1 MDRLFATPPRD
12 PRSNAGVAASVGLHL
27 AVVAVVVA
35 LGARVTSTPVSPH
48 RSITFINAVALA
60 PPIAPVVVTPRPKRV
75 VPVEKP
81 RIEVTREPAP
91 VKSQPVPDPPHV
103 EATRTDPPEARIA
116 AVATAPPVEARVEPI
131 VGAFDRAAAAP
142 ARTMTGVVRNAGF
155 GAADAPVLRAATDAV
170 AQPAGFDRAVAPRTS
185 ITMAPPV
192 AAVIS
197 TPVEVLFKPSA
208 DYTDEAR
215 AMAIQGEVVLEVAFG
230 ASGDVS
236 VVRIVHRLGHGLD
249 ETAARAV
256 SGIRFRP
263 ATRDGVPVAVRT
275 LVHIEFRLT

>member
-27 AVVAVVVA
+27 AVVVVVVA
-35 LGARVTSTPVSPH
+35 LGSRVTSTPVSPH

-60 PPIAPVVVTPRPKRV
+60 PPIEPVVVTPRPKRV
-75 VPVEKP
+75 VPIEKP
-81 RIEVTREPAP
+81 RIDVARESVP
-91 VKSQPVPDPPHV
+91 VKSQPLPDPPRV
-103 EATRTDPPEARIA
+103 EATRTDPPETRVA
-116 AVATAPPVEARVEPI
+116 AVTAAPPEARVEPI
-131 VGAFDRAAAAP
+131 VGAFDRVTAAP
-142 ARTMTGVVRNAGF
+142 SRTMTGVVRPAGF
-155 GAADAPVLRAATDAV
+155 GAADAPVLRAATDTV
-170 AQPAGFDRAVAPRTS
+170 ARSAGFDREVAPRTS

-192 AAVIS
+192 AAAIS

-230 ASGDVS
+230 ASGEVS

-256 SGIRFRP
+256 AGIRFRP

>member
-12 PRSNAGVAASVGLHL
+12 PRSNAGVVASVGLHL
-27 AVVAVVVA
+27 AVAVVVVA
-35 LGARVTSTPVSPH
+35 LGSRVTSTPVSPH

-60 PPIAPVVVTPRPKRV
+60 PPIEPVVVTPRPKRV
-75 VPVEKP
+75 VPIEKP
-81 RIEVTREPAP
+81 RIDVARASVP
-91 VKSQPVPDPPHV
+91 VKSQPLPDPPRV
-103 EATRTDPPEARIA
+103 EATRTDPPETRVA
-116 AVATAPPVEARVEPI
+116 AVTAAPPEARVEPI
-131 VGAFDRAAAAP
+131 VGAFDRVTAAP
-142 ARTMTGVVRNAGF
+142 SRTMTGVVRPAGF
-155 GAADAPVLRAATDAV
+155 GAADAPVLRAATDTA
-170 AQPAGFDRAVAPRTS
+170 ARSAGFDREVAPRTS

-192 AAVIS
+192 AAAIS
-197 TPVEVLFKPSA
+197 TPLEVLFKPSA

-256 SGIRFRP
+256 AGIRFRP

>member
-27 AVVAVVVA
+27 AVVVVVVA
-35 LGARVTSTPVSPH
+35 LGSRVTSTPVSPH

-60 PPIAPVVVTPRPKRV
+60 PPIEPVVVTPRPKRV
-75 VPVEKP
+75 VPIEKP
-81 RIEVTREPAP
+81 RIDVARESVP
-91 VKSQPVPDPPHV
+91 VKSQPLPDPPRV
-103 EATRTDPPEARIA
+103 EATRTDPAETRVA
-116 AVATAPPVEARVEPI
+116 AMTAAPPEARVEPI
-131 VGAFDRAAAAP
+131 VGAFDRVTAAP
-142 ARTMTGVVRNAGF
+142 SRTMTGVVRPAGF
-155 GAADAPVLRAATDAV
+155 GAADAPVLRAATDTA
-170 AQPAGFDRAVAPRTS
+170 ARSAGFDREVAPRTS

-192 AAVIS
+192 AAAIS
-197 TPVEVLFKPSA
+197 TPLEVLFKPSA

-256 SGIRFRP
+256 AGIRFRP

>member
-27 AVVAVVVA
+27 AAVVAVVA
-35 LGARVTSTPVSPH
+35 LSARVTSTHVSPR

-60 PPIAPVVVTPRPKRV
+60 PPIEPLVTPRPKRV

-81 RIEVTREPAP
+81 HIDVARAPAP
-91 VKSQPVPDPPHV
+91 VKSQPLPDPPHV
-103 EATRTDPPEARIA
+103 EATRTDPPETRVA
-116 AVATAPPVEARVEPI
+116 AVAAAAPAEARVEPI
-131 VGAFDRAAAAP
+131 VGAFDRVTAAP
-142 ARTMTGVVRNAGF
+142 SRTMTGVVRAAGF
-155 GAADAPVLRAATDAV
+155 GAADVPVLRAAADAV
-170 AQPAGFDRAVAPRTS
+170 ARPAGFDREVAPRTS

-192 AAVIS
+192 AAAIS

-215 AMAIQGEVVLEVAFG
+215 SMRIEGEVVLEVAFG

-249 ETAARAV
+249 ETATRAV
-256 SGIRFRP
+256 AGIRFRP
-263 ATRDGVPVAVRT
+263 ATRDGIPVAVRT

>member
-27 AVVAVVVA
+27 AVVVVVVA
-35 LGARVTSTPVSPH
+35 LGSRVTSTPVSPH

-60 PPIAPVVVTPRPKRV
+60 PPIEPVVVTPRPKRV
-75 VPVEKP
+75 VPIEKP
-81 RIEVTREPAP
+81 RIDVARASVP
-91 VKSQPVPDPPHV
+91 VKSQPLPDPPRV
-103 EATRTDPPEARIA
+103 EATRTDPPETRVA
-116 AVATAPPVEARVEPI
+116 AVTAAPPEARVEPI
-131 VGAFDRAAAAP
+131 VGAFDRVTAAP
-142 ARTMTGVVRNAGF
+142 SRTMTGVVRPAGF
-155 GAADAPVLRAATDAV
+155 GAADAPVLRAATDTV
-170 AQPAGFDRAVAPRTS
+170 ARSAGFDREVAPRTS
-185 ITMAPPV
+185 ITMTPPV
-192 AAVIS
+192 AAAIS

-230 ASGDVS
+230 ASGEVS

-256 SGIRFRP
+256 AGIRFRP

>member
-27 AVVAVVVA
+27 AVVVAVVA
-35 LGARVTSTPVSPH
+35 LGARVTSTPVSPR

-60 PPIAPVVVTPRPKRV
+60 PPIEPVVIPRSKRV

-81 RIEVTREPAP
+81 HIDVARAPAP
-91 VKSQPVPDPPHV
+91 IKSQPVPDPPRS
-103 EATRTDPPEARIA
+103 EATRPDPPETRVA
-116 AVATAPPVEARVEPI
+116 AVAAAAPAEARVEPI
-131 VGAFDRAAAAP
+131 VGAFDRVAASP
-142 ARTMTGVVRNAGF
+142 SRTMTGVVRPAGF
-155 GAADAPVLRAATDAV
+155 GAADAPVLRAASDVV
-170 AQPAGFDRAVAPRTS
+170 ARPAGFDREVAPRTS

-192 AAVIS
+192 AAAIS

-208 DYTDEAR
+208 DYTHEAR
-215 AMAIQGEVVLEVAFG
+215 AMGIEGEVVLEVAFG

-236 VVRIVHRLGHGLD
+236 IVRIVNRLGHGLD

-256 SGIRFRP
+256 AGIRFRP

>member
-27 AVVAVVVA
+27 AVVVVVVA
-35 LGARVTSTPVSPH
+35 LGSRVTSTPVSPH

-60 PPIAPVVVTPRPKRV
+60 PPIEPVVVTPRPKRV
-75 VPVEKP
+75 VPIEKP
-81 RIEVTREPAP
+81 RIVARESVP
-91 VKSQPVPDPPHV
+91 VKSQPLPDPPRV
-103 EATRTDPPEARIA
+103 EATRTDPPETRVA
-116 AVATAPPVEARVEPI
+116 AVTAAPPEARVEPI
-131 VGAFDRAAAAP
+131 VGAFDRVTAAP
-142 ARTMTGVVRNAGF
+142 SRTMTGVVRPAGF
-155 GAADAPVLRAATDAV
+155 GAADAPVLRAATDSA
-170 AQPAGFDRAVAPRTS
+170 ARSAGFDREVAPRTS

-192 AAVIS
+192 AAAIS

-230 ASGDVS
+230 VSGDVS

-256 SGIRFRP
+256 AGIRFRP